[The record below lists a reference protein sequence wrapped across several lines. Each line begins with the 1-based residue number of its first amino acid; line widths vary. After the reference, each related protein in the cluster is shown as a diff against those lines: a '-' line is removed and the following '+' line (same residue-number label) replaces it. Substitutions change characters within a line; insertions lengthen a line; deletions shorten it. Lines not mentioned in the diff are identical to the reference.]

1 MGDIFGKIWTD
12 LKGLMDYQVNRQ
24 AVISSNIANQDTPG
38 YKAKDI
44 SFDEHLKSRLA
55 LTRTNPNHRQSKAGS
70 ITHRTYADPYGRIG
84 NDGNTVDLDRE
95 MMKISQNNILYNS
108 AVQIIEHKVT
118 GLQNVIKGIR

>member
-1 MGDIFGKIWTD
+1 MGDIFGRIWTD

-24 AVISSNIANQDTPG
+24 AVISSNLANQDTPG

-44 SFDEHLKSRLA
+44 SFDEHLRSRLA
-55 LTRTNPNHRQSKAGS
+55 LTRTNPSHRQSKAAS
-70 ITHRTYADPYGRIG
+70 ISYRTHTDPYGRIG

-108 AVQIIEHKVT
+108 AVQVIEKKIE
-118 GLQNVIKGIR
+118 GLQNVIRSIK

>member
-24 AVISSNIANQDTPG
+24 AVISSNLANQDTPG

-55 LTRTNPNHRQSKAGS
+55 LTRTNPNHRQTKAGS
-70 ITHRTYADPYGRIG
+70 INHRTYTDPYGRIG